1 VRRIPVDQARVK
13 FISTGKAAARAQ
25 YAELADGTRRR
36 VPDAQDTD
44 DQGRP
49 GWVID
54 CLADDPD
61 ADRAAI
67 CSVKVYG
74 FEVPEFKLG
83 QEVRFVGLTALPYVQ
98 QGSNRVAL
106 SFAAEGFEQ
115 PAQQGKAA

>member
-1 VRRIPVDQARVK
+1 MRRIPVDSTKVK
-13 FISTGKAAARAQ
+13 FISTGKAAARAK
-25 YAELADGTRRR
+25 YAELSDGSRKR
-36 VPDAQDTD
+36 VPDAQDAD

-74 FEVPEFKLG
+74 YEVPEFRLG
-83 QEVRFVGLTALPYVQ
+83 QEVRFVGLTCLPYVA
-98 QGSNRVAL
+98 QGTNRVAL
-106 SFAAEGFEQ
+106 SFAAEGFEL
-115 PAQQGKAA
+115 PGQQGKAA